1 MLQRVGVEIYLV
13 VNIFLGILANLDILK
28 TKLFVFYEFRMLD
41 F

>member
-13 VNIFLGILANLDILK
+13 VNIFLGILANSDILK